1 VSFGF
6 VSGVGVFW
14 VLERERKIE
23 FGEREYLYGGD

>member
-1 VSFGF
+1 VSFGI